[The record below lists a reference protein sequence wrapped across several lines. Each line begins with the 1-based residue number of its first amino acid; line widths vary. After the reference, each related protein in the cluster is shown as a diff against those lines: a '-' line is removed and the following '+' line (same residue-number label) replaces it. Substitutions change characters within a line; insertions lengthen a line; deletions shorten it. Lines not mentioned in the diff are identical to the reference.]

1 MTMTIRL
8 VFVDNR
14 GLSRNELSEQIAAL
28 TGMKVLA
35 SVGKPDQAA
44 ANDPDL
50 EIVDLRLKKADGLGL
65 LCQLQAADPA
75 SAAFMA
81 ADSYEDDSRDSDVS
95 PLWQLTER
103 EWQILECVTRGMT
116 NKTIA
121 KALAISHETVK
132 LHVRHILAK
141 LKVVSRVEAAVLAV
155 ELQMSHCTSAGTRHA
170 ARTAVRAMAQ
180 GA

>member
-1 MTMTIRL
+1 MTTTIRL

-50 EIVDLRLKKADGLGL
+50 EIVDLRLKKSDGLGL

-81 ADSYEDDSRDSDVS
+81 ADSYEDDSRGDDVS

-103 EWQILECVTRGMT
+103 EWQILEYVRRGMT

-121 KALAISHETVK
+121 K
-132 LHVRHILAK
+132 
-141 LKVVSRVEAAVLAV
+141 AAVLAV

-170 ARTAVRAMAQ
+170 ARTAVRAIAQ